1 MALEYASVISRI
13 FLINEPI
20 INAKIV
26 PVTATAAIVI
36 IDLIGLLKPNNTIAP
51 AIGVAMPVTPI
62 FRPLNAIIHALTIPI
77 IAFVPYKTGAYF
89 TIKSICVSGSIN
101 TANRFGF

>member
-1 MALEYASVISRI
+1 MITSKFVIKHLPWLRYHLATGRCFFYIMNDFYLYSMALEYASVISRI
-13 FLINEPI
+13 LINEPI

-62 FRPLNAIIHALTIPI
+62 LDR
-77 IAFVPYKTGAYF
+77 
-89 TIKSICVSGSIN
+89 
-101 TANRFGF
+101 